1 MKRFLENLPPEQ
13 RICVTLI
20 SQVNRSKTG
29 FDDPLTSKPFFEDDV
44 EEGDAGN
51 GSAVIAVAQA
61 PALAQK
67 ELVEKRLMRL
77 IGSKDWAGDE
87 DVIRRNRPDFVAPLW
102 SSLAGALPDAG
113 IPSRLEPALP
123 EVSGEINN
131 YVDASLRALV
141 DAVVKRRLEQ
151 LVEEEL
157 RIAATQVE
165 RAEAGERRKIV
176 QAKDDVVVAE
186 AGLSHWIPDHVH
198 KRARKRLKKVE

>member
-13 RICVTLI
+13 RICVSLI

-51 GSAVIAVAQA
+51 GSAGIAVQRE
-61 PALAQK
+61 LA
-67 ELVEKRLMRL
+67 EKRLMRL

-131 YVDASLRALV
+131 YVDTSLRALV

-165 RAEAGERRKIV
+165 RAKAGERRKIV

-198 KRARKRLKKVE
+198 KRARKRLKKVI